1 MFAVVKGPV
10 SQMDYP
16 HAVYVPLHGL
26 ERVSL
31 ADQAYQALRSA
42 VMAGELGP
50 GDRITERLLAE
61 RLGISPTPVREA
73 LRRLEQDG
81 LLERP
86 GPRTIRVANFDSLT
100 ATGVLLAVARL
111 RALAARLASTCATLD
126 QLAQMA
132 ECLDEA
138 EAERAALRQWTP
150 TAEGA
155 VSAASVE
162 EALARG
168 STRIQGLLHEFH
180 LLVYEAA
187 GNAVRSQLLRTAEG
201 VAGAGGV
208 TGPFGR
214 PRFHGPQERYDQH
227 RGILDAIV
235 ARDGQGAEDLMADHL
250 RYAGELRG

>member
-1 MFAVVKGPV
+1 
-10 SQMDYP
+10 MDYP
-16 HAVYVPLHGL
+16 SASYIPLHGL
-26 ERVSL
+26 VSQSL

-86 GPRTIRVANFDSLT
+86 GPRTIRVANFDSVT

-111 RALAARLASTCATLD
+111 RALAARLAATNATLD
-126 QLAQMA
+126 QLAQMT

-138 EAERAALRQWTP
+138 DAERAALRQWTP
-150 TAEGA
+150 PTGESGPA
-155 VSAASVE
+155 VSIE
-162 EALARG
+162 GALARG
-168 STRIQGLLHEFH
+168 SSRIQGLLHEFH
-180 LLVYEAA
+180 LLVCDAA
-187 GNAVRSQLLRTAEG
+187 GNAVLSQLLRTAEG
-201 VAGAGGV
+201 VARAGG
-208 TGPFGR
+208 TPGAFER
-214 PRFHGPQERYDQH
+214 PRLHGPQERYDQH

-235 ARDGQGAEDLMADHL
+235 ARDRQGAEDLMADHL